1 MGLNTGRT
9 GRNKRANS
17 LPKIG
22 RRKVKSQFEFDLYK
36 ELTGLT
42 GGLRASIEYETEK
55 LEYTEYKQYIP
66 DLIVR
71 YSGDN
76 DGERTVYIEGK
87 GYFPYPERAKMIA
100 VKEQNPQLDIR
111 IVFYRDTPS
120 SLGKGSK
127 MKPTEWATKYGFP
140 SAVKTIPEEWFT

>member
-1 MGLNTGRT
+1 MGLKRGRT
-9 GRNKRANS
+9 GRNTT

-36 ELTGLT
+36 ELSGLIRDS
-42 GGLRASIEYETEK
+42 GSIEYETEK
-55 LEYTEYKQYIP
+55 LEYTETKQYLP

-71 YSGDN
+71 GR
-76 DGERTVYIEGK
+76 DGNIRFYIEGK
-87 GYFPYPERAKMIA
+87 GYFPYDERAKMVA
-100 VKEQNPQLDIR
+100 VKAQHPDLDIR

-120 SLGKGSK
+120 SLGKGNK

-140 SAVKTIPEEWFT
+140 SAVKTIPEEWFTE

>member
-1 MGLNTGRT
+1 MGLDKVRT
-9 GRNKRANS
+9 GRKSRKAKGEG

-36 ELTGLT
+36 QLTGLT
-42 GGLRASIEYETEK
+42 GNLRASVEYETDK
-55 LEYTEYKQYIP
+55 LDYVEYKQYIP
-66 DLIVR
+66 DLVIR
-71 YSGDN
+71 LH
-76 DGERTVYIEGK
+76 DGSNIYIEGK

-100 VKEQNPQLDIR
+100 VKEQHPELDIR

-140 SAVKTIPEEWFT
+140 SAVKEIPASWFE